1 MFDLLLNNCIRTQ
14 VSNEERE
21 SVLKLLLNS
30 CVRTQVSNEELEC
43 LTCCKTAAS
52 GLRSVMRRE
61 RVFDL
66 LLNSCVRTQVSNEER
81 VSV

>member
-1 MFDLLLNNCIRTQ
+1 MFD
-14 VSNEERE
+14 
-21 SVLKLLLNS
+21 LLLNS
-30 CVRTQVSNEELEC
+30 CVRTQVSNEEREC

-66 LLNSCVRTQVSNEER
+66 LLTAASGLW
-81 VSV
+81 SVMRRETVFDLL

>member
-1 MFDLLLNNCIRTQ
+1 MVD
-14 VSNEERE
+14 
-21 SVLKLLLNS
+21 LLLNS

-61 RVFDL
+61 RECLTCCKTAVSGLRSVMRREREFDL
-66 LLNSCVRTQVSNEER
+66 L
-81 VSV
+81 